1 MNMQRLLPSALISR
15 EIEVLFLSLLLTP
28 MVPERDI
35 SLKLHLALPGG
46 NW

>member
-28 MVPERDI
+28 MVPECDI